1 MRKQMIV
8 TKMLSAKTQWDHLS
22 AFVKWVTLEMAK
34 RVKVRKTKGRKTDRK
49 TGRQQRN

>member
-22 AFVKWVTLEMAK
+22 AFVKWAMLEMAK
-34 RVKVRKTKGRKTDRK
+34 RVKVRKTK
-49 TGRQQRN
+49 